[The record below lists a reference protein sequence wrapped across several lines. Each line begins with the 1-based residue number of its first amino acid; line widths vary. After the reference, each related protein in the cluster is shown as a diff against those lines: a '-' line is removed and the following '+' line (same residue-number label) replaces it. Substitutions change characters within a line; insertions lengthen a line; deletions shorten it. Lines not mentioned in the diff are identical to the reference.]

1 MCICVRTNSARAQLP
16 QRRPVKVLHRRP
28 KRVPFM
34 QHLKRAHKR
43 PKRVF
48 CFVTAH
54 QLRTRAAAAVAPAE
68 GAAQAPEAGAFL
80 QHPERAHGRPKRVL
94 VFA

>member
-1 MCICVRTNSARAQLP
+1 
-16 QRRPVKVLHRRP
+16 
-28 KRVPFM
+28 M

-48 CFVTAH
+48 VGVIAH

-68 GAAQAPEAGAFL
+68 GAAQTPEAGAFL
-80 QHPERAHGRPKRVL
+80 QHPERARERPKRVL
-94 VFA
+94 FVFA